1 MRIEN
6 RAPERNPRSVPVPSR
21 SSALG
26 NGDEAR
32 LLDRCAEGGASGIP
46 DDHRSRQGDRVGG
59 YLRLLK
65 GKAESA
71 PPAPHDGPGAGH
83 HRPGAG
89 RPLATR
95 TKSASTSWPCPSG
108 TRPRHCPYGE
118 PNADVAGPH
127 PSPDPNKERP
137 VVGESTGRSTSQA
150 AGSSRDVKREIG
162 MMDGAFEL
170 AIHQV
175 VLDSPTIKDIP
186 TKQRLGPLQGS
197 RLTSFCEAPRYLPR
211 VMFDPTKIIGQEPF
225 QRQAEPGSWPR
236 ARRLE

>member
-1 MRIEN
+1 MGNPGAGGPGGTGMRIEN

-32 LLDRCAEGGASGIP
+32 FLDRCAEGGASGIP

-89 RPLATR
+89 RPVLPQEQRAHRRPGLVLPEHGPGIALTVSQMQMLPVPIRVRTPTKNGQWLVSPLAVQLLKQPDPHGTSSV
-95 TKSASTSWPCPSG
+95 KSA
-108 TRPRHCPYGE
+108 
-118 PNADVAGPH
+118 
-127 PSPDPNKERP
+127 
-137 VVGESTGRSTSQA
+137 
-150 AGSSRDVKREIG
+150 
-162 MMDGAFEL
+162 
-170 AIHQV
+170 
-175 VLDSPTIKDIP
+175 
-186 TKQRLGPLQGS
+186 
-197 RLTSFCEAPRYLPR
+197 
-211 VMFDPTKIIGQEPF
+211 
-225 QRQAEPGSWPR
+225 
-236 ARRLE
+236 